1 MLYLCKVIQYFDKN
15 TIKLLRIPFSFFLM
29 PVFLFALAS
38 LNSIH
43 ILNAVI
49 AFVALHI
56 FIYPASN
63 GYNSYMDND
72 TESIGGLEKPPM
84 PTKNLFYVSF
94 LFDAIG
100 LMLCYFISLGFA
112 ALIVLYILASRAY
125 SFKGIRLKKYPFI
138 SWITVSFF
146 QGSYLFL
153 VLFFCLSNNIK
164 MENFPSYIFL
174 VPSLLIGATYPLSQ
188 VYQHQQDK
196 ASGDITLSILL
207 GYKGTF
213 IFSAVLFI
221 IATILFFI
229 QTEILTPNFLHF
241 YWFQAFLF
249 PVVIYFLWW
258 AFQVFN
264 NTKYASFKNT
274 MRMNILSS
282 LMLTNYFALEILIK
296 QCIK

>member
-1 MLYLCKVIQYFDKN
+1 
-15 TIKLLRIPFSFFLM
+15 M

-38 LNSIH
+38 LNSFDFV
-43 ILNAVI
+43 NAII
-49 AFVALHI
+49 AFVALHV

-72 TESIGGLEKPPM
+72 TESIGGLEKPPL
-84 PTKNLFYVSF
+84 PTKNLFYISF
-94 LFDAIG
+94 LFDIIG
-100 LMLCYFISLGFA
+100 LVLCSFISFGFA

-146 QGSYLFL
+146 QGSYLFV
-153 VLFFCLSNNIK
+153 VLFFCLSNNLK
-164 MENFPSYIFL
+164 METFPGYIFL

-229 QTEILTPNFLHF
+229 QTVIFTPNILHF

-249 PVVIYFLWW
+249 PVVTYFLWW
-258 AFQVFN
+258 AFQVFKN
-264 NTKYASFKNT
+264 NKQANFKNT

-282 LMLTNYFALEILIK
+282 LMLTSYFAVEIFIK
-296 QCIK
+296 QYNK

>member
-1 MLYLCKVIQYFDKN
+1 
-15 TIKLLRIPFSFFLM
+15 M

-43 ILNAVI
+43 VVNSIIVFI
-49 AFVALHI
+49 ALHV

-72 TESIGGLEKPPM
+72 IESIGGLEKPPL
-84 PTKNLFYVSF
+84 PSKNLFYVSF
-94 LFDAIG
+94 LFDVIG
-100 LMLCYFISLGFA
+100 LVLCCFVSFGFA
-112 ALIVLYILASRAY
+112 ALIVLYVLASRAY

-153 VLFFCLSNNIK
+153 VLFFYLGNHFK
-164 MENFPSYIFL
+164 LETFPGYIFFI
-174 VPSLLIGATYPLSQ
+174 PSLLIGATYPLSQ
-188 VYQHQQDK
+188 IYQHQQDK

-213 IFSAVLFI
+213 IFSAALFI
-221 IATILFFI
+221 VATILFFL

-241 YWFQAFLF
+241 YWFQVFLF
-249 PVVIYFLWW
+249 PVISYFFWW
-258 AFQVFN
+258 AFQVFKN
-264 NTKYASFKNT
+264 NKQANFKNT
-274 MRMNILSS
+274 MRMNMLSS
-282 LMLTNYFALEILIK
+282 LMLTSYFALEIIFK
-296 QCIK
+296 QCVK

>member
-1 MLYLCKVIQYFDKN
+1 VKQYFDKN

-29 PVFLFALAS
+29 PVFLFALSVINS
-38 LNSIH
+38 LH
-43 ILNAVI
+43 LVNAIIV
-49 AFVALHI
+49 FVALHV

-72 TESIGGLEKPPM
+72 TESIGGIEKPPL
-84 PTKNLFYVSF
+84 PTKNLFYISF
-94 LFDAIG
+94 LFDIIG
-100 LMLCYFISLGFA
+100 LVLCCFVSLGFA
-112 ALIVLYILASRAY
+112 ALIILYVLASRAY

-146 QGSYLFL
+146 QGSYLFI
-153 VLFFCLSNNIK
+153 VLFFCLSNNLKLEI
-164 MENFPSYIFL
+164 FPSYIFL

-207 GYKGTF
+207 GHKGTF

-221 IATILFFI
+221 VATILFYI
-229 QTEILTPNFLHF
+229 QTEIFTPNILHF

-249 PVVIYFLWW
+249 PVVSYFLWW
-258 AFQVFN
+258 AFQVFQN
-264 NTKYASFKNT
+264 NKQANFKNT

-282 LMLTNYFALEILIK
+282 LMLTSYFALEIIIK
-296 QCIK
+296 YWNK

>member
-1 MLYLCKVIQYFDKN
+1 VKQYFDKN

-29 PVFLFALAS
+29 PVFLFALSVINS
-38 LNSIH
+38 LH
-43 ILNAVI
+43 LVNAIIV
-49 AFVALHI
+49 FVALHV

-72 TESIGGLEKPPM
+72 TESIGGIEKPPL
-84 PTKNLFYVSF
+84 PTKNLFYISF
-94 LFDAIG
+94 LFDIIG
-100 LMLCYFISLGFA
+100 LVLCCFVSLGFA
-112 ALIVLYILASRAY
+112 ALIILYVLASRAY

-146 QGSYLFL
+146 QGSYLFI
-153 VLFFCLSNNIK
+153 VLFFCLSNNLKLEI
-164 MENFPSYIFL
+164 FPSYIFL

-221 IATILFFI
+221 VATILFYI
-229 QTEILTPNFLHF
+229 QTEIFTPNILHF

-249 PVVIYFLWW
+249 PVVSYFLWW
-258 AFQVFN
+258 AFQVFQN
-264 NTKYASFKNT
+264 NKQANFKNT

-282 LMLTNYFALEILIK
+282 LMLTSYFALEIIIK
-296 QCIK
+296 YWNK

>member
-1 MLYLCKVIQYFDKN
+1 MILQFDKN

-38 LNSIH
+38 INSIH
-43 ILNAVI
+43 LVNAFI
-49 AFVALHI
+49 AFVALHL

-72 TESIGGLEKPPM
+72 TESIGGLKNPPM

-94 LFDAIG
+94 LFDIIG
-100 LMLCYFISLGFA
+100 LVLCSFISFGFA
-112 ALIVLYILASRAY
+112 ALIMLYILASRAY

-153 VLFFCLSNNIK
+153 VLFFCLSNNFK
-164 MENFPSYIFL
+164 LEQFPTVLFF

-188 VYQHQQDK
+188 IYQHQQDK

-213 IFSAVLFI
+213 IFSATLFI

-229 QTEILTPNFLHF
+229 QTEFLTLNFLHF

-249 PVVIYFLWW
+249 PVVAYFLWW
-258 AFQVFN
+258 AYQVFKN
-264 NTKYASFKNT
+264 SQHANFQNT
-274 MRMNILSS
+274 MRMNMLSS
-282 LMLTNYFALEILIK
+282 LMLTIYFTLEIIIK
-296 QCIK
+296 NWYK

>member
-1 MLYLCKVIQYFDKN
+1 
-15 TIKLLRIPFSFFLM
+15 M

-38 LNSIH
+38 LNSFDFV
-43 ILNAVI
+43 NAII
-49 AFVALHI
+49 AFVALHV

-72 TESIGGLEKPPM
+72 TESIGGLEKPPL
-84 PTKNLFYVSF
+84 PTKNLFYISF
-94 LFDAIG
+94 LFDIIG
-100 LMLCYFISLGFA
+100 LVLCCFVSLGFA
-112 ALIVLYILASRAY
+112 ALIIFYVLASRAY

-146 QGSYLFL
+146 QGSYLFV

-164 MENFPSYIFL
+164 MEIFL
-174 VPSLLIGATYPLSQ
+174 GYIYFVPSLLIGATYPLSQ

-221 IATILFFI
+221 IATILLFI
-229 QTEILTPNFLHF
+229 QTEILTPNVLHF

-249 PVVIYFLWW
+249 PVVTYFLWW
-258 AFQVFN
+258 AFQVFQN
-264 NTKYASFKNT
+264 NKKANFKNT

-282 LMLTNYFALEILIK
+282 LMLTSYFALEIFIK
-296 QCIK
+296 HCNK

>member
-1 MLYLCKVIQYFDKN
+1 
-15 TIKLLRIPFSFFLM
+15 M

-43 ILNAVI
+43 IVNTLI
-49 AFVALHI
+49 AFVALHL

-72 TESIGGLEKPPM
+72 TESIGGLKNPPK
-84 PTKNLFYVSF
+84 PTKNLFYISF
-94 LFDAIG
+94 LFDIIG
-100 LMLCYFISLGFA
+100 LVLCSFVSLGFA
-112 ALIVLYILASRAY
+112 VFIMLYILASRAY

-153 VLFFCLSNNIK
+153 VLFFSLSNCQTA
-164 MENFPSYIFL
+164 EVFPTLLFF

-196 ASGDITLSILL
+196 AAGDITLSILL

-213 IFSAVLFI
+213 IFSASLFI

-229 QTEILTPNFLHF
+229 QTEILSLNFLHF

-249 PVVIYFLWW
+249 PVVAYFLWW
-258 AFQVFN
+258 AYQVFQN
-264 NTKYASFKNT
+264 YQHANFQNT
-274 MRMNILSS
+274 MRMNMLSS
-282 LMLTNYFALEILIK
+282 LMLTSYFILEIIIK
-296 QCIK
+296 QWYK

>member
-1 MLYLCKVIQYFDKN
+1 
-15 TIKLLRIPFSFFLM
+15 M

-38 LNSIH
+38 VNSLHLVNTI
-43 ILNAVI
+43 I
-49 AFVALHI
+49 AFVALHV

-63 GYNSYMDND
+63 GYNSYMDKD
-72 TESIGGLEKPPM
+72 TESIGGLEKPPL
-84 PTKNLFYVSF
+84 PTKNLFYISF
-94 LFDAIG
+94 LFDIIG
-100 LMLCYFISLGFA
+100 LVLCCFVSLDFA
-112 ALIVLYILASRAY
+112 ALIILYVLASRAY

-146 QGSYLFL
+146 QGSYLFV

-164 MENFPSYIFL
+164 METFTGYIFL

-213 IFSAVLFI
+213 IFSASLFI

-229 QTEILTPNFLHF
+229 QTEILTPNILHF

-249 PVVIYFLWW
+249 PVVTYFLWW
-258 AFQVFN
+258 AFQVFQN
-264 NTKYASFKNT
+264 NKHANFKNT

-282 LMLTNYFALEILIK
+282 LMLTSYFALEIIIK
-296 QCIK
+296 YWNK

>member
-1 MLYLCKVIQYFDKN
+1 
-15 TIKLLRIPFSFFLM
+15 M

-38 LNSIH
+38 LNSFDFV
-43 ILNAVI
+43 NAII
-49 AFVALHI
+49 AFVALHV

-72 TESIGGLEKPPM
+72 TESIGGLEKPPL
-84 PTKNLFYVSF
+84 PTKNLFYISF
-94 LFDAIG
+94 LFDIIG
-100 LMLCYFISLGFA
+100 LVLCCFVSLGFA
-112 ALIVLYILASRAY
+112 ALIILYVLASRAY

-146 QGSYLFL
+146 QGSYLFV

-164 MENFPSYIFL
+164 METFPGYIFL

-229 QTEILTPNFLHF
+229 QTGC
-241 YWFQAFLF
+241 FLF
-249 PVVIYFLWW
+249 RGW
-258 AFQVFN
+258 
-264 NTKYASFKNT
+264 
-274 MRMNILSS
+274 
-282 LMLTNYFALEILIK
+282 
-296 QCIK
+296 

>member
-1 MLYLCKVIQYFDKN
+1 
-15 TIKLLRIPFSFFLM
+15 
-29 PVFLFALAS
+29 
-38 LNSIH
+38 
-43 ILNAVI
+43 
-49 AFVALHI
+49 
-56 FIYPASN
+56 
-63 GYNSYMDND
+63 MDND

-84 PTKNLFYVSF
+84 PTKKLFYVSF
-94 LFDAIG
+94 LFDLIG
-100 LMLCYFISLGFA
+100 LVLCCFVSFGFA
-112 ALIVLYILASRAY
+112 TLIVLYVLASRAY

-153 VLFFCLSNNIK
+153 VLFFCLSGNLKTEI
-164 MENFPSYIFL
+164 FPGYIFF

-188 VYQHQQDK
+188 VYQHKQDT

-213 IFSAVLFI
+213 IFSAVLFT

-229 QTEILTPNFLHF
+229 QSEILTPNFLHF
-241 YWFQAFLF
+241 YWFLAFLF

-258 AFQVFN
+258 AIQVFN
-264 NTKYASFKNT
+264 NTKYACFKNT

-282 LMLTNYFALEILIK
+282 LMLTSYFTLEILIK

>member
-1 MLYLCKVIQYFDKN
+1 
-15 TIKLLRIPFSFFLM
+15 M
-29 PVFLFALAS
+29 PVFLFASAS
-38 LNSIH
+38 LNNLH
-43 ILNAVI
+43 IVNTII
-49 AFVALHI
+49 AFVALHV

-63 GYNSYMDND
+63 GYNSYMDKD
-72 TESIGGLEKPPM
+72 TDSIGGLEKPPL
-84 PTKNLFYVSF
+84 PTINLFYVS
-94 LFDAIG
+94 LVFDIIG
-100 LMLCYFISLGFA
+100 LILCCFVSFGFA

-153 VLFFCLSNNIK
+153 VLFFNLCNNLK
-164 MENFPSYIFL
+164 MENFPSYMFL

-196 ASGDITLSILL
+196 ASGDITLSMLL

-213 IFSAVLFI
+213 IFSAALFI

-249 PVVIYFLWW
+249 PVVTYFLWW
-258 AFQVFN
+258 AFQVFKN
-264 NTKYASFKNT
+264 NKQANFKNT
-274 MRMNILSS
+274 MRMNLLSS
-282 LMLTNYFALEILIK
+282 LMLTSYFALEIFIK
-296 QCIK
+296 QYNK